1 VNALCPGKAVMAERT
16 DIEGWER
23 PASVHYPAKVTLPPR
38 LPAIVHRQRLI
49 ALLAE
54 HTCRR
59 ITIVSAPAGYGKT
72 TLLLDSDQSWHAPVC
87 WYSLDKRDRDLRTF
101 LGYWLGCGRAH
112 FPSFGQGV
120 EEALARGEELS
131 PEEWV
136 HLMVSAVQEVGQ
148 SFILVFDDFHYL
160 DEAPP
165 ELRQMLEGWLYRLPS
180 DCHVVLSTR
189 TQPDVGVLPLM
200 TVRQEVAT
208 VTADDFAFTCE
219 EVAQLY
225 RDILNKEISLDDA
238 QHLADVTEG
247 WAAALILMADKVQA
261 ARTSI
266 SLEQLKGSDTLFQ
279 YIDLEQFSVQP
290 QEVQRFLMDSGVPRA
305 MEPQWLNELLGID
318 NAEEMMDYLE
328 RRNLFVAREGTDRQ
342 RYRYHRLFRAFLVSR
357 LRTQEPQ
364 RFTELNQKAAT
375 MFERE
380 AQWQEAVYHLLQA
393 RAWERIVQVTER
405 VGREL
410 FEQGRWDT
418 LAEWLEAIPAEEL
431 DSQPKLVLWKA
442 RILHYLNQLDQALA
456 VLARP
461 IQTFEAEGDWTS
473 LAAALATKG
482 MCLRMKGAYH
492 EAKEVLT
499 RARSLLLEHD
509 GPTSALTEA
518 RKELGITHGMCGE
531 FAKALEELKGVLDIY
546 QAQGD
551 AYNIAHVSDQLGIT
565 LAGMGRLS
573 EAVGHLERARVRW
586 LKLGNDE
593 LLIQTL
599 TNLGMLY
606 YDQGEIDRSEEVTRQ
621 ALEKARQRG
630 STYAEAYL
638 LDSLAGI
645 HRDRG
650 QLSEAIEVC
659 RRALDLAREL
669 DDAYISI
676 HVMDG
681 LANAQRLS
689 GDIGDAEATV
699 RQGTADAEERGG
711 VFELGIC
718 NVSQGLIQRDRG
730 LLKQAIA
737 SLERAVTLLKEG
749 DAKRELTKA
758 YFHLAEVYF
767 ALKRKRLA
775 LDCLDAA
782 ARLIQELGYDHFLR
796 LEASRTP
803 LLVQYAAAHKLAD
816 GYYARMLK
824 AIRSAAPAQAGKAGE
839 QSEQEGAASGLA
851 AYGFGN
857 LRVEMNG
864 REVTDL
870 EWRSE
875 KSKEMFFFF
884 LCNRRPLRKEE
895 IVAALWPDL
904 PDEKTKSLFH
914 SNLYRLRQAL
924 YPECIAKDSG
934 RYILDPQGSFWFDV
948 EEFQKALKGAEG
960 LPADSDQA
968 TYLMERARALYT
980 GQFASDFYSEWAEA
994 LRWQLEEQH
1003 MRLLAALAG
1012 AYSER
1017 GEYKR
1022 SADLCQQILTVDE
1035 YNEAAWYRLMSNY
1048 VLADQMEAAAFCY
1061 RKYADIVSEDLGGED
1076 IPEFEEICRQIRG
1089 PR

>member
-1 VNALCPGKAVMAERT
+1 MAERT

-23 PASVHYPAKVTLPPR
+23 PASVQYPAKVTLPAR
-38 LPAIVHRQRLI
+38 RPAILHRQRLTD
-49 ALLAE
+49 LLAE
-54 HTCRR
+54 HTSRR
-59 ITIVSAPAGYGKT
+59 VTVVSAPAGYGKT
-72 TLLLDSDQSWHAPVC
+72 TLLLDFDQSWQAPIC
-87 WYSLDKRDRDLRTF
+87 WYSLDERDRDLRTF
-101 LGYWLGCGRAH
+101 LGYWLACGRAH
-112 FPSFGQGV
+112 FPSFGQAV

-131 PEEWV
+131 HQQWV
-136 HLMVSAVQEVGQ
+136 DLMVSTVQEVGRP
-148 SFILVFDDFHYL
+148 FILVFDDFHHL

-165 ELRQMLEGWLYRLPS
+165 ELRRVFEGWLYRLPS

-189 TQPDVGVLPLM
+189 TQPDLGVLPLM

-208 VTADDFAFTCE
+208 VTAADFAFTCE

-225 RDILNKEISLDDA
+225 RDILNKEIPLDDA

-247 WAAALILMADKVQA
+247 WAAALILMADKVQVG
-261 ARTSI
+261 RTSI

-279 YIDLEQFSVQP
+279 YIDLEQFGVQP
-290 QEVQRFLMDSGVPRA
+290 QEVQRFLTDSAVPLA
-305 MEPQWLNELLGID
+305 MEPQWLNELLGVD

-328 RRNLFVAREGTDRQ
+328 RHNLFITREGLPAGRQGTDPQ

-357 LRTQEPQ
+357 LRTQEAQ
-364 RFTELNQKAAT
+364 RFTELNQKAAA

-410 FEQGRWDT
+410 FEQGKWDT
-418 LAEWLEAIPAEEL
+418 LAEWLEAIPGEEL

-442 RILHYLNQLDQALA
+442 RVLHYLNQQDQALA

-461 IQTFEAEGDWTS
+461 IEAFEAEGDWTS
-473 LAAALATKG
+473 LAAALTTKG
-482 MCLRMKGAYH
+482 MCLRMKGAYD
-492 EAKEVLT
+492 EAEEVLI
-499 RARSLLLEHD
+499 RARTLLLEHD
-509 GPTSALTEA
+509 GPASVLTEA

-551 AYNIAHVSDQLGIT
+551 AYNIAHVSDQLGIA
-565 LAGMGRLS
+565 LASLGRLG
-573 EAVGHLERARVRW
+573 EAVGHFERARVRW
-586 LKLGNDE
+586 LKLGNGE

-606 YDQGEIDRSEEVTRQ
+606 SYQGELDRAEEVNRQ
-621 ALEKARQRG
+621 ALEMARERG
-630 STYAEAYL
+630 SVYAEVYL
-638 LDSLAGI
+638 LTSLADI
-645 HRDRG
+645 QRDRG
-650 QLSEAIEVC
+650 QLAEAIGQY
-659 RRALDLAREL
+659 RRGLDLAREL
-669 DDAYISI
+669 DDAYLSI
-676 HVMDG
+676 HIMDS

-689 GDIGDAEATV
+689 GDIADAEATV
-699 RQGTADAEERGG
+699 GQAAADAQERGG

-718 NVSQGLIQRDRG
+718 NVTQGLIQRDRG
-730 LLKQAIA
+730 LLKEAVT

-749 DAKRELTKA
+749 DAKRELTQA
-758 YFHLAEVYF
+758 YFHLGEVYF
-767 ALKRKRLA
+767 SLKRKRLA
-775 LDCLDAA
+775 LDCLDAVA
-782 ARLIQELGYDHFLR
+782 KLVQELGYDHFLR
-796 LEASRTP
+796 LEAGRAP

-824 AIRSAAPAQAGKAGE
+824 AMRSAAPVQVGKGSE
-839 QSEQEGAASGLA
+839 ESEQEGVASGLA

-875 KSKEMFFFF
+875 KSKEMFFIF

-895 IVAALWPDL
+895 IVTALWPDL
-904 PDEKTKSLFH
+904 PDEKTGSLFH

-948 EEFQKALKGAEG
+948 DEFQEALKGAEG
-960 LPADSDQA
+960 LPADSDEA
-968 TYLMERARALYT
+968 IALMERARALYT
-980 GQFASDFYSEWAEA
+980 GQFASEFYSEWAET

-1003 MRLLAALAG
+1003 MRLLTALAG
-1012 AYSER
+1012 AHTER

-1022 SADLCQQILTVDE
+1022 SADLCQQILTEDE

-1048 VLADQMEAAAFCY
+1048 VLAGQMEAAAFCY
-1061 RKYADIVSEDLGGED
+1061 RKYVDIVSEGLGGED
-1076 IPEFEEICRQIRG
+1076 IPEFEEICRQIGG

>member
-1 VNALCPGKAVMAERT
+1 MAERT
-16 DIEGWER
+16 DIEGWDR
-23 PASVHYPAKVTLPPR
+23 PASVQYPAKVTLPAHR
-38 LPAIVHRQRLI
+38 PAILHRQRLTD
-49 ALLAE
+49 LLAE
-54 HTCRR
+54 HASRR
-59 ITIVSAPAGYGKT
+59 VTVVSAPAGYGKT
-72 TLLLDSDQSWHAPVC
+72 TLLLDFVQSWQAPIC
-87 WYSLDKRDRDLRTF
+87 WYSLDERDRDLPTF
-101 LGYWLGCGRAH
+101 LTYWLACGRAH

-120 EEALARGEELS
+120 EEALARGEELDHQ
-131 PEEWV
+131 EWV
-136 HLMVSAVQEVGQ
+136 DLMVSAVRDVGQ
-148 SFILVFDDFHYL
+148 PFILIFDDFHYL

-165 ELRQMLEGWLYRLPS
+165 ELRRVFEGWLYRLPS

-200 TVRQEVAT
+200 TVRQEVAM
-208 VTADDFAFTCE
+208 VTSADFAFTCE
-219 EVAQLY
+219 EVARLY

-247 WAAALILMADKVQA
+247 WAAALILMVDKVQV

-290 QEVQRFLMDSGVPRA
+290 QEVQRFLMDSAVPLA

-328 RRNLFVAREGTDRQ
+328 RRNLFVTREGLPAGRQGTDPH
-342 RYRYHRLFRAFLVSR
+342 RYRYHRVFRAFLVSR
-357 LRTQEPQ
+357 LRAQEAQ
-364 RFTELNQKAAT
+364 RFTELNQNAAA
-375 MFERE
+375 MLERE

-393 RAWERIVQVTER
+393 RAWDRIVQVTER

-410 FEQGRWDT
+410 FEQGQWDT
-418 LAEWLEAIPAEEL
+418 LAEWLEAIPGDEL

-442 RILHYLNQLDQALA
+442 RVLHYLNQQDQALA

-461 IQTFEAEGDWTS
+461 IQAFEAEGDWTS
-473 LAAALATKG
+473 LAAALTTKG
-482 MCLRMKGAYH
+482 MCLRLKGAYQ
-492 EAKEVLT
+492 EAEEILIRT
-499 RARSLLLEHD
+499 RSLLLEHD
-509 GPTSALTEA
+509 GPTSVLTEA
-518 RKELGITHGMCGE
+518 RKELGITFGMCGE
-531 FAKALEELKGVLDIY
+531 FAKALDELKAVLDIY

-565 LAGMGRLS
+565 LASIGRLDES
-573 EAVGHLERARVRW
+573 VGHLERARVRW
-586 LKLGNDE
+586 QKLGNEE

-599 TNLGMLY
+599 TNLAMIHYL
-606 YDQGEIDRSEEVTRQ
+606 QGEFDRAEEVNRQ

-630 STYAEAYL
+630 GVYAEAYL
-638 LDSLAGI
+638 LDSLAAVQ
-645 HRDRG
+645 RDRG
-650 QLSEAIEVC
+650 QPAEAIQQY
-659 RRALDLAREL
+659 RRALELAREL
-669 DDAYISI
+669 DDAYLSI
-676 HVMDG
+676 LIMNG

-689 GDIGDAEATV
+689 GNIGDAEATV
-699 RQGTADAEERGG
+699 GQAAADAEERGG
-711 VFELGIC
+711 VVWLGIC
-718 NVSQGLIQRDRG
+718 NITLGLIQRDRG
-730 LLKQAIA
+730 QPAEAIQQYRRA
-737 SLERAVTLLKEG
+737 LELA
-749 DAKRELTKA
+749 RELDDA
-758 YFHLAEVYF
+758 YLSILIMNGLAV
-767 ALKRKRLA
+767 
-775 LDCLDAA
+775 
-782 ARLIQELGYDHFLR
+782 QELGYDHFLR
-796 LEASRTP
+796 LEAGRAP

-816 GYYARMLK
+816 GYYARILK
-824 AIRSAAPAQAGKAGE
+824 AMKSGAPARAGKGSE
-839 QSEQEGAASGLA
+839 ESEQEGAASGLA

-895 IVAALWPDL
+895 IVTALWPDL
-904 PDEKTKSLFH
+904 PDEKTGSLFH

-934 RYILDPQGSFWFDV
+934 RYVLDPQGGFWFDG
-948 EEFQKALKGAEG
+948 EQFQEALKGVEG
-960 LPADSDQA
+960 LSPDNDEAIA
-968 TYLMERARALYT
+968 LMEKARALHT
-980 GQFASDFYSEWAEA
+980 GQFASEFYSEWVET

-1003 MRLLAALAG
+1003 MRLLTALAG
-1012 AYSER
+1012 ARTER

-1022 SADLCQQILTVDE
+1022 SADLCQEILSHDE

-1048 VLADQMEAAAFCY
+1048 VLAGQMEAAAFCY
-1061 RKYADIVSEDLGGED
+1061 RKYVDVVSEGLGGEG

-1089 PR
+1089 QR

>member
-1 VNALCPGKAVMAERT
+1 MAKRT

-23 PASVHYPAKVTLPPR
+23 PASVHYPAKVTLPAHRPVI
-38 LPAIVHRQRLI
+38 LHRQRLI
-49 ALLAE
+49 DLLSE
-54 HTCRR
+54 HTSRR
-59 ITIVSAPAGYGKT
+59 VTIVSAPAGYGKT
-72 TLLLDSDQSWHAPVC
+72 TLLLDFDQSWQAPIC
-87 WYSLDKRDRDLRTF
+87 WYSLDERDRDLLTF
-101 LGYWLGCGRAH
+101 LGYWLACGRAH

-120 EEALARGEELS
+120 EEALAQGEELS
-131 PEEWV
+131 HQEWAD
-136 HLMVSAVQEVGQ
+136 LMVSAVQEVDR

-165 ELRQMLEGWLYRLPS
+165 ELRRVLEGWLYRLPS

-208 VTADDFAFTCE
+208 VTAADFAFTCE

-238 QHLADVTEG
+238 QHLSDVTEG
-247 WAAALILMADKVQA
+247 WAAALILMADKVQV

-279 YIDLEQFSVQP
+279 YTDLEQFSVQP
-290 QEVQRFLMDSGVPRA
+290 QEVQRFLMDSGVPLA

-328 RRNLFVAREGTDRQ
+328 RRNLFLTREGTDRQ

-357 LRTQEPQ
+357 LRSQEPQ
-364 RFTELNQKAAT
+364 RFTELNQKAAA

-410 FEQGRWDT
+410 FEQGKWDT

-473 LAAALATKG
+473 LAAALVVKG
-482 MCLRMKGAYH
+482 MSLRFKGAYH

-499 RARSLLLEHD
+499 RARSLLLQHD
-509 GPTSALTEA
+509 GPTSVLTEA
-518 RKELGITHGMCGE
+518 RKELGITYCMCGE

-546 QAQGD
+546 QGQGD
-551 AYNIAHVSDQLGIT
+551 AYNIAYVSDQLGVT
-565 LAGMGRLS
+565 LSGLGRLD
-573 EAVGHLERARVRW
+573 EAVGHFERARVRW

-606 YDQGEIDRSEEVTRQ
+606 YYQGELDRAEEVTRQ

-630 STYAEAYL
+630 SVYAEAYL
-638 LDSLAGI
+638 LDSLAAVQ
-645 HRDRG
+645 RDRG
-650 QLSEAIEVC
+650 QLTEGIQQY
-659 RRALDLAREL
+659 RRALELAGEL
-669 DDAYISI
+669 DDAYLSI
-676 HVMDG
+676 YIMDG
-681 LANAQRLS
+681 LANAQRMC
-689 GDIGDAEATV
+689 GNIADAERTAK
-699 RQGTADAEERGG
+699 QAAADAEERGG

-718 NVSQGLIQRDRG
+718 NVTLGLIQRDRG
-730 LLKQAIA
+730 LHKEAVA
-737 SLERAVTLLKEG
+737 SLERAITLLRKG
-749 DAKRELTKA
+749 DAKRELSKA

-767 ALKRKRLA
+767 SLKRKRLA

-782 ARLIQELGYDHFLR
+782 AGLVQELGYDHFLR
-796 LEASRTP
+796 LEASRAP

-824 AIRSAAPAQAGKAGE
+824 AIKSTAPAQAGKGGAE
-839 QSEQEGAASGLA
+839 SEQEGAAFGLA

-884 LCNRRPLRKEE
+884 VCNRRPLRKEE
-895 IVAALWPDL
+895 IVTALWPDL
-904 PDEKTKSLFH
+904 PDDKTGSLFH

-934 RYILDPQGSFWFDV
+934 RYILDPRGGFWFDV
-948 EEFQKALKGAEG
+948 EEFQEALKGVEG
-960 LPADSDQA
+960 LPADGDEA
-968 TYLMERARALYT
+968 IALMEKARALYT
-980 GQFASDFYSEWAEA
+980 GQFASEFYSEWVET

-1003 MRLLAALAG
+1003 MGLLTTLAG
-1012 AYSER
+1012 TYSER
-1017 GEYKR
+1017 GQYKR
-1022 SADLCQQILTVDE
+1022 SADLCQRILIEDE

-1048 VLADQMEAAAFCY
+1048 VLAGQMEAAAFCY
-1061 RKYADIVSEDLGGED
+1061 RKYVDIVSEGVGGEG

>member
-1 VNALCPGKAVMAERT
+1 MAKRT

-23 PASVHYPAKVTLPPR
+23 PASVHYPAKVTLPASR
-38 LPAIVHRQRLI
+38 PAILHRQRLTD
-49 ALLAE
+49 LLAE
-54 HTCRR
+54 HTSRR
-59 ITIVSAPAGYGKT
+59 VTIVSAPAGYGKT
-72 TLLLDSDQSWHAPVC
+72 TLLLDFDQSWQAPIC
-87 WYSLDKRDRDLRTF
+87 WYSLDERDRDLRTF
-101 LGYWLGCGRAH
+101 LGYWVACGRAH

-120 EEALARGEELS
+120 EEALAGGEELS
-131 PEEWV
+131 PAGWI
-136 HLMVSAVQEVGQ
+136 HLMVSAVQEVGR
-148 SFILVFDDFHYL
+148 SFILVFDDFHHL

-165 ELRQMLEGWLYRLPS
+165 ELRRVLEGWLYRLPA

-208 VTADDFAFTCE
+208 VTAADFAFTCE
-219 EVAQLY
+219 EVARLY
-225 RDILNKEISLDDA
+225 RDILNKEIPLDDA

-247 WAAALILMADKVQA
+247 WAAALILMADKVQVG
-261 ARTSI
+261 RTSI

-290 QEVQRFLMDSGVPRA
+290 QEVQRFLTDSAVPLA

-328 RRNLFVAREGTDRQ
+328 RHNLFVTREGTDRQ

-357 LRTQEPQ
+357 LRTQQSQ
-364 RFTELNQKAAT
+364 RFTELNQKAAA

-393 RAWERIVQVTER
+393 RAWERIIEVTER

-410 FEQGRWDT
+410 FEQGKWDI
-418 LAEWLEAIPAEEL
+418 LAEWLEAIPGEEL
-431 DSQPKLVLWKA
+431 DAQPKLVLWKA
-442 RILHYLNQLDQALA
+442 RVLHYLNRLDQALA

-461 IQTFEAEGDWTS
+461 IQAFEAAGDEWAS
-473 LAAALATKG
+473 LAEALVTKG

-492 EAKEVLT
+492 EAKEALT

-509 GPTSALTEA
+509 GPTSVLTEA
-518 RKELGITHGMCGE
+518 RKELGITQGMCGE

-546 QAQGD
+546 QTQGD
-551 AYNIAHVSDQLGIT
+551 AYNIAHVSDELGIT
-565 LAGMGRLS
+565 LASMGRLG

-586 LKLGNDE
+586 QKLGNDQR
-593 LLIQTL
+593 LMQARN
-599 TNLGMLY
+599 NLGMLY
-606 YDQGEIDRSEEVTRQ
+606 HHQGELGRAEEVTRQ
-621 ALEKARQRG
+621 GLETARQRDN
-630 STYAEAYL
+630 TYAQAYL
-638 LDSLAGI
+638 LGSLADVQ
-645 HRDRG
+645 RDRG
-650 QLSEAIEVC
+650 QLAEAIEQY

-669 DDAYISI
+669 DDAYLSI
-676 HVMDG
+676 YIMDG
-681 LANAQRLS
+681 LANAQRMS
-689 GDIGDAEATV
+689 GDIADAEATV
-699 RQGTADAEERGG
+699 RQAAADAEERGG

-730 LLKQAIA
+730 LPKEAVA
-737 SLERAVTLLKEG
+737 SLERAITLLREG
-749 DAKRELTKA
+749 DAKRELSKA

-767 ALKRKRLA
+767 SLKRKRLA

-782 ARLIQELGYDHFLR
+782 ARLVQELGYDHFLR
-796 LEASRTP
+796 LEASRAP

-824 AIRSAAPAQAGKAGE
+824 AMKNAAPAQAGKGSE
-839 QSEQEGAASGLA
+839 ESEQEGATSGLA

-875 KSKEMFFFF
+875 KSKEMFFIF

-895 IVAALWPDL
+895 IVTALWPDL
-904 PDEKTKSLFH
+904 PDEKTGSLFH

-948 EEFQKALKGAEG
+948 EEFQEALKGAEG
-960 LPADSDQA
+960 LPADSDEA
-968 TYLMERARALYT
+968 IALMEKARALYT
-980 GQFASDFYSEWAEA
+980 GQFASEFYSEWAET

-1003 MRLLAALAG
+1003 MRLLTALAG
-1012 AYSER
+1012 ACTER

-1022 SADLCQQILTVDE
+1022 SADLCQQILTVNE

-1048 VLADQMEAAAFCY
+1048 VLAGQMEAAAFCY
-1061 RKYADIVSEDLGGED
+1061 RKYVDIVSEGLGGED

>member
-1 VNALCPGKAVMAERT
+1 MARSA
-16 DIEGWER
+16 DIEGWDR
-23 PASVHYPAKVTLPPR
+23 PASIHYPTKVA
-38 LPAIVHRQRLI
+38 LPARRPAILPRQRLI
-49 ALLAE
+49 DLLAE
-54 HTCRR
+54 HTSRR
-59 ITIVSAPAGYGKT
+59 VTIVSAPAGYGKT
-72 TLLLDSDQSWHAPVC
+72 TLLLEFDQSWQAPFC
-87 WYSLDKRDRDLRTF
+87 WYSLDERDRDLQAF
-101 LGYWLGCGRAH
+101 LRYWLASGRAQ
-112 FPSFGQGV
+112 FPSFGQEV
-120 EEALARGEELS
+120 EDALTRGEELS
-131 PEEWV
+131 QQDWV
-136 HLMVSAVQEVGQ
+136 DLMVSAVRQVGR

-165 ELRQMLEGWLYRLPS
+165 ELRRVLDGWLYRLPAE
-180 DCHVVLSTR
+180 CHVVLSTR

-208 VTADDFAFTCE
+208 VTAADFAFTCE
-219 EVAQLY
+219 EVARLY

-247 WAAALILMADKVQA
+247 WAAALILMADKVQI

-266 SLEQLKGSDTLFQ
+266 SLEQIKGSDTLFQ
-279 YIDLEQFSVQP
+279 YIDLEQFSMQP
-290 QEVQRFLMDSGVPRA
+290 QEVQRFLMDSAVPLA
-305 MEPQWLNELLGID
+305 MEPRWLNELLGID
-318 NAEEMMDYLE
+318 NAEEMLDYLE
-328 RRNLFVAREGTDRQ
+328 RRNVFITREGLPAGRQGTEPQ
-342 RYRYHRLFRAFLVSR
+342 RYRYHKLFRAFLVSR
-357 LRTQEPQ
+357 LRAQEAR
-364 RFTELNQKAAT
+364 RFTELNQKAAA

-380 AQWQEAVYHLLQA
+380 ARWQEAVYHLLQA

-410 FEQGRWDT
+410 FEQGKWDT

-456 VLARP
+456 VLTRP

-473 LAAALATKG
+473 LAAALAIKG
-482 MCLRMKGAYH
+482 MCLRFKGAYH

-509 GPTSALTEA
+509 GPMSALTEA

-531 FAKALEELKGVLDIY
+531 FAEALEELKGVLDIY

-565 LAGMGRLS
+565 LASLGRLG

-593 LLIQTL
+593 LLMQTL
-599 TNLGMLY
+599 NNLATLY
-606 YDQGEIDRSEEVTRQ
+606 HLQGELDRAEEVDRQ
-621 ALEKARQRG
+621 GLEKARQRG
-630 STYAEAYL
+630 STYTEVYL
-638 LDSLAGI
+638 LDSLAAVQ
-645 HRDRG
+645 RDRG
-650 QLSEAIEVC
+650 QLSEAIEVY

-669 DDAYISI
+669 DDVYIGI

-689 GDIGDAEATV
+689 GDIADAEATV
-699 RQGTADAEERGG
+699 NQAAADAQERGG

-718 NVSQGLIQRDRG
+718 SATTGLIQRDRG
-730 LLKQAIA
+730 LLKQAVA

-749 DAKRELTKA
+749 DAKRQLAKA

-782 ARLIQELGYDHFLR
+782 ARLVQELGYDHFLR

-824 AIRSAAPAQAGKAGE
+824 AIKGVAPAQAGKGSE
-839 QSEQEGAASGLA
+839 ESEQEGAVSGLA

-895 IVAALWPDL
+895 IVTALWPDL
-904 PDEKTKSLFH
+904 PDEKTGSLFH

-924 YPECIAKDSG
+924 YPGCIAKDSG
-934 RYILDPQGSFWFDV
+934 RYILDPQGSFLLDV
-948 EEFQKALKGAEG
+948 EEFQEALRGMEG
-960 LPADSDQA
+960 LPADSDEA
-968 TYLMERARALYT
+968 IVLMEKARALYA
-980 GQFASDFYSEWAEA
+980 GQFASEFYSEWAEA

-1003 MRLLAALAG
+1003 MRLLTALAG
-1012 AYSER
+1012 ARTER

-1022 SADLCQQILTVDE
+1022 SADLCQQILTEDE

-1061 RKYADIVSEDLGGED
+1061 RKYVEIVSEGLGGED
-1076 IPEFEEICRQIRG
+1076 IPGFEEICRQIRG

>member
-1 VNALCPGKAVMAERT
+1 MAERT
-16 DIEGWER
+16 DIEGWEQ
-23 PASVHYPAKVTLPPR
+23 PASVHYPAKVTLPAR
-38 LPAIVHRQRLI
+38 RPAILHRQRLTD
-49 ALLAE
+49 LLAE
-54 HTCRR
+54 HTSRR
-59 ITIVSAPAGYGKT
+59 VTVVSAPAGYGKT
-72 TLLLDSDQSWHAPVC
+72 TLLLDFEESWQAPIC
-87 WYSLDKRDRDLRTF
+87 WYSLDERDRDLQTF
-101 LGYWLGCGRAH
+101 LVYWLACGRSH

-120 EEALARGEELS
+120 EEALARGEELGH
-131 PEEWV
+131 EQWV
-136 HLMVSAVQEVGQ
+136 DLMVSAVREVGR

-160 DEAPP
+160 DEAPL
-165 ELRQMLEGWLYRLPS
+165 ELRRVLEGWLYRLPS
-180 DCHVVLSTR
+180 HCHVVLSTR
-189 TQPDVGVLPLM
+189 TQPDLGVLPLM

-208 VTADDFAFTCE
+208 VTAADFAFTCE

-225 RDILNKEISLDDA
+225 RDILNKEVPLDDA

-290 QEVQRFLMDSGVPRA
+290 QEVQRFLTDSAVPLA
-305 MEPQWLNELLGID
+305 IEPQWLNELLGID

-328 RRNLFVAREGTDRQ
+328 RRNLFITREGLPAGGQGTDPQ
-342 RYRYHRLFRAFLVSR
+342 RYRYHRVFRAFLVSR
-357 LRTQEPQ
+357 LRTQEAQ
-364 RFTELNQKAAT
+364 RFTELNEKAAA

-393 RAWERIVQVTER
+393 RAWDRIVQVTER

-418 LAEWLEAIPAEEL
+418 LAEWLEAIPGEEL

-442 RILHYLNQLDQALA
+442 RVLHYLNQLDQALA
-456 VLARP
+456 VIARP
-461 IQTFEAEGDWTS
+461 IQSFEAERDWTS
-473 LAAALATKG
+473 LASALTTKG

-492 EAKEVLT
+492 EAKEILI

-531 FAKALEELKGVLDIY
+531 FAKALEELKAVLDIY

-606 YDQGEIDRSEEVTRQ
+606 YDQGELDRSEEVTRQ
-621 ALEKARQRG
+621 GLEKARQRD
-630 STYAEAYL
+630 SAYAEAYL
-638 LDSLAGI
+638 LDSLAGVQ
-645 HRDRG
+645 RDRG
-650 QLSEAIEVC
+650 QLAEAIEVC

-681 LANAQRLS
+681 LANAQRMS

-699 RQGTADAEERGG
+699 KQTAADAEERGG

-718 NVSQGLIQRDRG
+718 SVTQGLIQRDRG
-730 LLKQAIA
+730 LPKEAIA
-737 SLERAVTLLKEG
+737 SLERAITLLKEG
-749 DAKRELTKA
+749 DAKRELARA
-758 YFHLAEVYF
+758 YFHLGEVYF
-767 ALKRKRLA
+767 SLKRKRLA

-782 ARLIQELGYDHFLR
+782 AKLVRELGYDHFLR
-796 LEASRTP
+796 LEASRVP

-824 AIRSAAPAQAGKAGE
+824 AIKSAAPTQPGKGSAE
-839 QSEQEGAASGLA
+839 SEQEGAASGLA

-895 IVAALWPDL
+895 IVTALWPDL
-904 PDEKTKSLFH
+904 PDEKTGSLFH

-934 RYILDPQGSFWFDV
+934 RYILDPQGNFRFDV
-948 EEFQKALKGAEG
+948 EEFQEALKGAEG
-960 LPADSDQA
+960 LPADSDEA
-968 TYLMERARALYT
+968 MSGMEKARALYT
-980 GQFASDFYSEWAEA
+980 GQFAPEFYSEWAET

-1003 MRLLAALAG
+1003 MRLLTALAG
-1012 AYSER
+1012 ACTER

-1022 SADLCQQILTVDE
+1022 SADLCQQILTLDE
-1035 YNEAAWYRLMSNY
+1035 YNEAAWYRLMTNY

-1061 RKYADIVSEDLGGED
+1061 RKYADIVSEGLGGED
-1076 IPEFEEICRQIRG
+1076 IPGFEEICRQIRG